1 MRIDYPEYW
10 WNSKIKIK
18 SVRLYSA
25 DNNLGDVEIPP
36 TVWYTANSPYVN
48 DTEHFVSSVWDKAF
62 KGRVGISSV
71 SVPTGITYIGSEC
84 FMNCVDLESVI
95 FNNALPFLP
104 FSTFKGCSKLSKVRF
119 QGGKSETSSGIFS
132 IGGEAFEDCLNLR
145 KFNVPHYCELI
156 EQNAFNGCSNLQVIY
171 LGDSVKLIRNN
182 AFNGCNSLMKIV
194 SSNKVPPQIEA
205 NTFMEDTY
213 TSATLYVPIGSKDAY
228 TSSPYWCR
236 FFNIEE
242 TNELEDVSENKE
254 KANAICGEATNI
266 YNSFINYHNG
276 EAHNEYVAALTL
288 QSNNV
293 RNANYGLSVIDSLKN
308 SISESA
314 LSEESKQSNKETLDR
329 IGNEINTLLV
339 RNNQH
344 ELSLID
350 VVNEHLDMFNAYN
363 ERLAQYKEQIE
374 TATTNDELETVICII
389 NADIKDMQDNHLKPI
404 EDNYTEMLEFI
415 PTLTEVED
423 GLKSCLERIDELKT
437 EIGTKID
444 EANESLAE
452 KKEEVQSAYQKANS
466 LYQSYLFYY
475 DGGGMEFYNQV
486 LEEQAYN
493 DKMAAD
499 ILYDIDVLYKRIA
512 DSSLSDEEK
521 TSYDKLLEEI
531 ENTVYGLRKENDGF
545 NYTLSTFIETLQEQ
559 SDAMNSY
566 YERLTQY
573 KERIDAASTKD
584 ELDAVMVEMNQDRA
598 DTEENFVKT
607 VVESYHEV
615 VIAEGQIYQIGLK
628 LATYKQQLKEI
639 TEEVE
644 RLITSGIKTVIMS
657 DGDVIVVNLRGER
670 MAIKSTQI
678 KTLPKGIYIINGK
691 KHVLK

>member
-1 MRIDYPEYW
+1 M
-10 WNSKIKIK
+10 
-18 SVRLYSA
+18 
-25 DNNLGDVEIPP
+25 
-36 TVWYTANSPYVN
+36 
-48 DTEHFVSSVWDKAF
+48 
-62 KGRVGISSV
+62 
-71 SVPTGITYIGSEC
+71 
-84 FMNCVDLESVI
+84 
-95 FNNALPFLP
+95 
-104 FSTFKGCSKLSKVRF
+104 
-119 QGGKSETSSGIFS
+119 
-132 IGGEAFEDCLNLR
+132 
-145 KFNVPHYCELI
+145 
-156 EQNAFNGCSNLQVIY
+156 
-171 LGDSVKLIRNN
+171 
-182 AFNGCNSLMKIV
+182 
-194 SSNKVPPQIEA
+194 
-205 NTFMEDTY
+205 
-213 TSATLYVPIGSKDAY
+213 
-228 TSSPYWCR
+228 
-236 FFNIEE
+236 
-242 TNELEDVSENKE
+242 
-254 KANAICGEATNI
+254 
-266 YNSFINYHNG
+266 
-276 EAHNEYVAALTL
+276 
-288 QSNNV
+288 
-293 RNANYGLSVIDSLKN
+293 
-308 SISESA
+308 
-314 LSEESKQSNKETLDR
+314 
-329 IGNEINTLLV
+329 V

-444 EANESLAE
+444 EANESLAD
-452 KKEEVQSAYQKANS
+452 
-466 LYQSYLFYY
+466 Y

-584 ELDAVMVEMNQDRA
+584 ELDAVMVEMNQDRVN
-598 DTEENFVKT
+598 TEENFVKT

-615 VIAEGQIYQIGLK
+615 ILAEGQIYQIGLK
-628 LATYKQQLKEI
+628 LATYKQQLKELKNALNI
-639 TEEVE
+639 F
-644 RLITSGIKTVIMS
+644 KTKRSADM
-657 DGDVIVVNLRGER
+657 
-670 MAIKSTQI
+670 
-678 KTLPKGIYIINGK
+678 
-691 KHVLK
+691 